1 MTATIEQR
9 LGQRL
14 SAADS
19 TVAVAESCTGG
30 LIAHRVTN
38 VAGSSVYFLGGVVA
52 YADTAKTAMLD
63 VPAATI
69 EADGAVSETVARA
82 MAEGARARFGAAYGI
97 GTTGIAGPGG
107 GTPEKPV
114 GLVYIAVSGPSGAT
128 VHRMTFEGSRDQ
140 IKTLT
145 AEAALHFLEEIL
157 D

>member
-9 LGQRL
+9 LGQHL
-14 SAADS
+14 TTSNA
-19 TVAVAESCTGG
+19 TIAVAESCTGG

-38 VAGSSVYFLGGVVA
+38 VAGSSGYFLGGVVA
-52 YADTAKTAMLD
+52 YADAAKSALLD
-63 VPAATI
+63 VPGASLD
-69 EADGAVSETVARA
+69 ADGAVSESVARA
-82 MAEGARARFGAAYGI
+82 MAEGVRARFGSSYGI

-114 GLVYIAVSGPSGAT
+114 GLVYIAVSGPKETT
-128 VHRMTFEGSRDQ
+128 VHRLMFEGSRDQ

-145 AEAALHFLEEIL
+145 AEAALHFLEGII